1 MIGGSSLSSHR
12 HCRVIVTMRSVVASS
27 AAVVVKRE
35 DNVVDDDDNGM
46 VTAVVVVVPV
56 PVPVP
61 VPGASDGDGPL
72 IICAGDDE
80 YYYTRVCC
88 RCVLPIRATWVGV
101 NRLATLVFFEPHTLY
116 TL

>member
-12 HCRVIVTMRSVVASS
+12 HCRVIVAMRSIVASS
-27 AAVVVKRE
+27 VAVAVKRE

-46 VTAVVVVVPV
+46 VTAVVV
-56 PVPVP
+56 VPVP

-80 YYYTRVCC
+80 YYYTRVCMLLC
-88 RCVLPIRATWVGV
+88 FADTSDLGGGK
-101 NRLATLVFFEPHTLY
+101 
-116 TL
+116 